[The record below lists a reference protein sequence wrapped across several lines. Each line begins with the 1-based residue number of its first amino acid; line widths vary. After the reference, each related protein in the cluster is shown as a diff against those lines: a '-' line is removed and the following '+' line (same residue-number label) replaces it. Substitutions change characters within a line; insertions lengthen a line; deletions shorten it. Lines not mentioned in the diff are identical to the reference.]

1 MHVPSRL
8 VHSNPWMT
16 RITLTW
22 MNQCNEENEREKGLH
37 DRQEYYCFEQVSL
50 MTHGSFIKHNRDYF
64 WRISNSISDL
74 GIWYFSDATFFHAK
88 YPSTRIMIVTGDNR
102 KTPLFHCS
110 LDTHAYHSTN
120 SNTTLSYGYESSME
134 SSSHL
139 QHPKGSSFHP
149 NTLYQQ
155 THNPR

>member
-1 MHVPSRL
+1 
-8 VHSNPWMT
+8 
-16 RITLTW
+16 
-22 MNQCNEENEREKGLH
+22 MNQCNEENECNKGLH

-50 MTHGSFIKHNRDYF
+50 MTHGSFIKHNRDCF
-64 WRISNSISDL
+64 WRISNSITDL
-74 GIWYFSDATFFHAK
+74 GFWYFSDATFFHAK
-88 YPSTRIMIVTGDNR
+88 YPSIRIMIVTGDNR